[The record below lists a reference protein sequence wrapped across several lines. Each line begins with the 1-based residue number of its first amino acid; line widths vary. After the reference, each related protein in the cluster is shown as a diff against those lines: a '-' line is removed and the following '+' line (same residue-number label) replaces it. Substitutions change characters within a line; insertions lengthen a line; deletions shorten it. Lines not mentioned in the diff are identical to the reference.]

1 MDVKIKATQVNC
13 VAPGNI
19 HTPTMEGIRN
29 CEGLKGGEGGVGWV
43 QRPKQ
48 FQRGVEFDGRFG
60 FQMVNQMVSKIV
72 SYLLN
77 KFELE
82 YLYLNHII
90 FKMHFLS
97 SESTLEANKCEEHAV
112 TRKRLPLPVT
122 SLRWSHQV
130 DQKASG
136 D

>member
-29 CEGLKGGEGGVGWV
+29 CEGLKGWGRGQWG
-43 QRPKQ
+43 QRPKK

-60 FQMVNQMVSKIV
+60 FQMVNQMVSKIL

-97 SESTLEANKCEEHAV
+97 SESTLEANKYEEHAV
-112 TRKRLPLPVT
+112 TRKWLPLLVT
-122 SLRWSHQV
+122 SLRWNHQV
-130 DQKASG
+130 DQKESG

>member
-1 MDVKIKATQVNC
+1 MRRV
-13 VAPGNI
+13 
-19 HTPTMEGIRN
+19 EGM
-29 CEGLKGGEGGVGWV
+29 GEGGVGS
-43 QRPKQ
+43 KAKEI
-48 FQRGVEFDGRFG
+48 QRGVEFDGRFG

-112 TRKRLPLPVT
+112 TRKWLPLLVT
-122 SLRWSHQV
+122 SLCWSHQV
-130 DQKASG
+130 DQKESG

>member
-1 MDVKIKATQVNC
+1 MDVKIKVTQVNC
-13 VAPGNI
+13 MAPGNI

-29 CEGLKGGEGGVGWV
+29 CKGLKGGEGGGWV

-48 FQRGVEFDGRFG
+48 FHRGGEFDGPFG
-60 FQMVNQMVSKIV
+60 FQMVNQMVFKIL

-90 FKMHFLS
+90 FKMNFLS

-112 TRKRLPLPVT
+112 TRKWLPLLVT
-122 SLRWSHQV
+122 GLRWSHQV

>member
-29 CEGLKGGEGGVGWV
+29 CEGLKGWGRGEWV
-43 QRPKQ
+43 QRPKK

-60 FQMVNQMVSKIV
+60 FQMVNQMVSKIL

-90 FKMHFLS
+90 FKMNFLS
-97 SESTLEANKCEEHAV
+97 SESTLEANKCKEHAV
-112 TRKRLPLPVT
+112 TRKWLPLLVT
-122 SLRWSHQV
+122 GLRWSHQV